1 MRISVCAINVGL
13 LVLFFGGWCGVA
25 AQEGVGNERVVLVS
39 GPGFYVEPGVTYRLT
54 KDIHS
59 DHSGLFLGKDVTL
72 DLNGFTVYYADG
84 GYNNLLN
91 GGFEQG
97 ITGWGLSSAPGAKV
111 VNTKDVHVFVGEKL
125 MSLKAGDE
133 IVSSYMELPVADR
146 SYYAMCGVTGYY
158 YEDMKGDMNNEMRV
172 SVFVED
178 EQGKSIR
185 CLTEYA
191 DSAALSCP
199 TINQSPRLG
208 GGFVMAHLQGLPA
221 GKYRVRVRAETDCL
235 VDEIDIRPAFDVGVG
250 IVGRVERYGHYG
262 HLFEGRFGAFFDHAK
277 VFSAD
282 ASTSGMKQVTGEG
295 TVTIRNGRIKNAAVG
310 VLSAG
315 VQSTAD
321 DVRLVLEQVE
331 FESAGIS
338 TVAVEGLYGSI
349 RHCKFD
355 IQSPFVINRHGNQF
369 MAVNLRG
376 ERPSEVS
383 YSTFYGGQGCLTV
396 KGIKSVIHDNLFVNR
411 QTVTNH
417 YSLSPSGDSTRVFNN
432 RFEPEIGSGIGIYRR
447 KGVEVYN
454 NFFRITAAPPS
465 CEYNLDYSTNGIRIS
480 DYGAKTGDP
489 KGAIGNKIYG
499 NTFEIIGK
507 AFPEYPNYVP
517 LATAIFYSASAGGN
531 EVFDNDI
538 SVVLEDSTS
547 NTQAYAFYI
556 GNANEGLLYDNRIR
570 ANATPIWVAT
580 VYDGA
585 SNIDLSRNRISRI
598 TDSVPDFASVR
609 LGYQYGSRPA
619 TSISFRSTQVDGMP
633 FRIAREGSAET
644 SYRVLWTL
652 ELELVSSKRK
662 KIKTRLVEMFDRKG
676 QRVFSGVAKD
686 GKVLTELLACAVN
699 NEIKEVFSPF
709 RVRVGKKERLVELDK
724 DTKVVFSLD

>member
-1 MRISVCAINVGL
+1 MKIGVFAVNVGL
-13 LVLFFGGWCGVA
+13 FVLLFGAWTGAC
-25 AQEGVGNERVVLVS
+25 AQKNVENKKVVLVS
-39 GPGFYVEPGVTYRLT
+39 GPGFYAEPGVTYKLT
-54 KDIHS
+54 NDIHS
-59 DHSGLFLGKDVTL
+59 SHSALFLGKDVTL

-84 GYNNLLN
+84 GYNNLFN
-91 GGFEQG
+91 GGFEKG
-97 ITGWGLSSAPGAKV
+97 PAGWDLSRAPGASV

-158 YEDMKGDMNNEMRV
+158 YEDMGPDKSKEMRV

-178 EQGKSIR
+178 EFGKSVR

-191 DSAALSCP
+191 DSTALSCP
-199 TINQSPRLG
+199 TISQSPRLG
-208 GGFVMAHLQGLPA
+208 GGFVMAHLNGLSA
-221 GKYRVRVRAETDCL
+221 GKYRVRVRADTDCL

-250 IVGRVERYGHYG
+250 IVGRVKRYGHYG
-262 HLFEGRFGAFFDHAK
+262 HLFEGRYGAFFDHEK
-277 VFSAD
+277 VFSD
-282 ASTSGMKQVTGEG
+282 ASTSGMKKVTGEG
-295 TVTIRNGRIKNAAVG
+295 TVVIRNGLIKNAAVG

-315 VQSTAD
+315 VQSTAS

-331 FESAGIS
+331 FESEGIS
-338 TVAVEGLYGSI
+338 TVAVEGTYGSI

-355 IQSPFVINRHGNQF
+355 IRSPFVINRHGNQF

-383 YSTFYGGQGCLTV
+383 HSAFYGGQGCLTV

-417 YSLSPSGDSTRVFNN
+417 YGVSSSGDSTRVFNN
-432 RFEPEIGSGIGIYRR
+432 RFEPEIGSGLGIYRR

-454 NFFRITAAPPS
+454 NFFRVTAAPPS

-489 KGAIGNKIYG
+489 RGAIGNKIYG

-507 AFPEYPNYVP
+507 AFPEYPKYVP
-517 LATAIFYSASAGGN
+517 LATAIFYSASAGNN

-556 GNANEGLLYDNRIR
+556 GNANEGRLYNNRIK
-570 ANATPIWVAT
+570 ANTTPIWVAT
-580 VYDGA
+580 IYDGA
-585 SNIDLSRNRISRI
+585 SNIDLSRNQISKI
-598 TDSVPDFASVR
+598 AESVPDFASMR
-609 LGYQYGSRPA
+609 LGYKYGKRPA
-619 TSISFRSTQVDGMP
+619 TAISFRSTEVDGMP
-633 FRIAREGSAET
+633 FSIAQEGTAEM
-644 SYRVLWTL
+644 SYRVFWTL
-652 ELELVSSKRK
+652 DLELVSSKRK
-662 KIKTRLVEMFDRKG
+662 AVNGRLVEVFDG
-676 QRVFSGVAKD
+676 QGKQVFSGVAEN
-686 GKVLTELLACAVN
+686 GKVVAELLACQVN
-699 NEIKEVFSPF
+699 NDVKEIFSPF
-709 RVRVGKKERLVELDK
+709 KIRVGKRERLVELDK
-724 DTKVVFSLD
+724 NAKVVFRLD